1 MNKLQQRLE
10 AEIAELQQYIK
21 TLELKR
27 KLGEPI
33 DMEEYEITQDLITIK
48 MEDIESCN

>member
-10 AEIAELQQYIK
+10 AEIADLQQYIK
-21 TLELKR
+21 ILELKR
-27 KLGEPI
+27 KLGETI

-48 MEDIESCN
+48 MEDIELCN